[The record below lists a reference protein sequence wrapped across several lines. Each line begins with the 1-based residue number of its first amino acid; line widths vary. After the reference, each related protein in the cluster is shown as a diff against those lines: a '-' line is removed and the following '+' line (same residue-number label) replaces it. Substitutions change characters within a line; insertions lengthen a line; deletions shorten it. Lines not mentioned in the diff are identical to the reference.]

1 MRNRETGEKGS
12 NDRLL
17 KALRA
22 VNFLSG
28 KSVNEADLKKHRRAV
43 EWAGRLTS
51 PKTNIEVS
59 TFKVDDILCEKVKPE
74 YAYNPQ
80 YAILYAHGG
89 GYISGGLDYA
99 SILAAK
105 MATATGFAAYSFAY
119 RLAPEYPYPAALE
132 DTLAVWE
139 YLTGKYSAEHILL
152 AGDSAGGNLALCL
165 IQKLNK
171 EGRPIPGELL
181 LFSPWTDMTCNSAS
195 YKKNAELD
203 PILTKEYVSDAAA
216 AYIGGNGE
224 RDDARFSPI
233 FGDFSDF
240 PHTLIM
246 AGKNEILLDDSIR
259 LKDRITEAGGKAQL
273 DIEESG
279 WHVYQQMPI
288 PIARRAMKR
297 LSKFVSTQVY
307 GGDTGSEDR

>member
-1 MRNRETGEKGS
+1 MKKKETVEKSS

-17 KALRA
+17 KALKA
-22 VNFLSG
+22 INFLSG

-51 PKTNIEVS
+51 PKTNIDVS
-59 TFKVDDILCEKVKPE
+59 TFSVNGIPCEKVRPE

-80 YAILYAHGG
+80 YVILYAHGG

-105 MATATGFAAYSFAY
+105 MATATGFATYSFAY

-132 DTLAVWE
+132 DTMAVWE
-139 YLTGKYSAEHILL
+139 YLTADKYQPEHILL

-171 EGRPIPGELL
+171 DERQIPGGLL

-195 YKKNAELD
+195 YTENQALD
-203 PILTKEYVSDAAA
+203 PILTREYVSDAAA
-216 AYIGGNGE
+216 AYIGGTGE

-233 FGDFSDF
+233 FGDFSNF
-240 PHTLIM
+240 PHTFIM

-259 LKDRITEAGGKAQL
+259 LKNRIIEAGGIAQL

-288 PIARRAMKR
+288 QLAERAMKR
-297 LSKFVSTQVY
+297 LSAYVSAEIY
-307 GGDTGSEDR
+307 GREE